1 MNIYQ
6 ILDRNSVNH
15 SIQAK
20 TKREILEQLADL
32 MARSGKVH
40 DKDALVNA
48 LLERE
53 KLCSTAVGDG
63 VAIPHAKC
71 EGMTEMCVALAIA
84 KEGVDF
90 DAIDNEPVNIIF
102 GLTGPP
108 ANPEEHIR
116 ILSRIARIA
125 RNSEFRNALIKAG
138 TADELFKTLVEEE
151 TRHVYEEEKDAKKI
165 VSREKKLLILVL
177 YDEDLLE
184 EILEYLLEVGMGA
197 GIVTDGTSL
206 VDAVSRKVPLFADF
220 AHIGTRTRGYA
231 KAILGIARADMVNG
245 IVSGLEEIIGD
256 LDKSDKAT
264 LFALDVEHIKGSL
277 RVSP

>member
-1 MNIYQ
+1 MNVYQ
-6 ILDRNSVNH
+6 ILDRKSVDP

-32 MARSGKVH
+32 MARSGKVP
-40 DKDALVNA
+40 DKNALVDA

-53 KLCSTAVGDG
+53 ELCSTAVGEG

-71 EGMTEMCVALAIA
+71 EGMTEMCVAVAIA

-90 DAIDNEPVNIIF
+90 DAIDNKPVSIMF

-108 ANPEEHIR
+108 GDPEQHIR

-125 RNSEFRNALIKAG
+125 RNQEFRSALVKAE
-138 TADELFKTLVEEE
+138 TADEVFKVLVEEE
-151 TRHVYEEEKDAKKI
+151 TRHAYEEEKAERK
-165 VSREKKLLILVL
+165 VVAREKRFLILVL
-177 YDEDLLE
+177 YDEDLLD

-197 GIVTDGTSL
+197 GIVTEGTSL
-206 VDAVSRKVPLFADF
+206 VDAVSRKIPLFADF
-220 AHIGTRTRGYA
+220 AGMGTRTRGYA
-231 KAILGIARADMVNG
+231 RAIHGIVRADRLNG

-256 LDKSDKAT
+256 LDESDKAT

-277 RVSP
+277 KVS